1 MKMEK
6 RFVLT
11 AKELKLHNE
20 ALTYARQ
27 HREAEQGLCRVLRE
41 IDLDK
46 FYRKLGYARLFYYAV
61 KELKLSESVANTT
74 ITVARKTRVIPEL
87 RAAVDQ
93 GQLSVSK
100 ASRIVSGLT
109 KENASEVISFAQTH
123 TSNEIDEEM
132 ARRNPE
138 KPRRDSNRPI
148 GNDKVELHVQISA
161 ATHKKLK
168 RAQSLLASKGKP
180 TNLDGVLSVCLD
192 LYLDHHDPVRKAKRA
207 EARAAQ
213 RAEQK
218 TARPAW
224 RNKEVQSENFAQH
237 SMQNTVKTATAKTA
251 TAKPEPKTEQAKVE
265 QSYPAASTEQL
276 AEILMPTSASRSN
289 TNKVIVESAEPAIA
303 AERVLRPQEFC
314 ANRITDATSTK
325 PDFKSSDNPA
335 TLRHRSS
342 GRGTQRRKAIK
353 AATHHAVMLRTG
365 GRCAFVN
372 ERGERCNEDRF
383 LHLHHI
389 VPLSQGGSDDQSNLT
404 CLCSGHHALAHQL
417 SLALDSQITW
427 LRSPQV
433 AYRA

>member
-6 RFVLT
+6 RFKLT

-74 ITVARKTRVIPEL
+74 ITVARKTREIPEL
-87 RAAVDQ
+87 RSAVDY

-138 KPRRDSNRPI
+138 RPRRDSNRPA
-148 GNDKVELHVQISA
+148 GNDMVELHAQIST
-161 ATHKKLK
+161 ATNKKLK

-192 LYLDHHDPVRKAKRA
+192 LYLDHHDPVRKAERAESRAAKRA
-207 EARAAQ
+207 EQA
-213 RAEQK
+213 
-218 TARPAW
+218 
-224 RNKEVQSENFAQH
+224 SDI
-237 SMQNTVKTATAKTA
+237 NTST
-251 TAKPEPKTEQAKVE
+251 QA
-265 QSYPAASTEQL
+265 
-276 AEILMPTSASRSN
+276 
-289 TNKVIVESAEPAIA
+289 
-303 AERVLRPQEFC
+303 QEFC